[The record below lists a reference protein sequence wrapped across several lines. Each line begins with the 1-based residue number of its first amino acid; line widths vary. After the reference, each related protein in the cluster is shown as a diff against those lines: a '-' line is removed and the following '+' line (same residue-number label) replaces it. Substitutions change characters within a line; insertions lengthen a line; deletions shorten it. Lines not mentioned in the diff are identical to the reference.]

1 MRFRMS
7 RAAID
12 KLLALS
18 GAAIVLVQ
26 LIMLARSP
34 LQVSIVI
41 LGVLLI
47 YVGIWRLSSHVL
59 PERRMFTPLR
69 TEVDEFIRLVRKLN
83 AERASGDFP
92 AAFET
97 GAELREAVERV
108 VAKAG
113 VQPEESLGEGVE
125 AELHRQT
132 MGTS

>member
-1 MRFRMS
+1 MKYKVS
-7 RAAID
+7 RATID
-12 KLLALS
+12 KGMALT
-18 GAAIVLVQ
+18 GVAIVLVQ
-26 LIMLARSP
+26 LIMLASSP
-34 LQVSIVI
+34 LQVSMVI

-83 AERASGDFP
+83 AERASGDFT

-97 GAELREAVERV
+97 SAELREAVERV
-108 VAKAG
+108 VVKAG
-113 VQPEESLGEGVE
+113 VQPEESLGHGVE

>member
-1 MRFRMS
+1 
-7 RAAID
+7 
-12 KLLALS
+12 
-18 GAAIVLVQ
+18 
-26 LIMLARSP
+26 
-34 LQVSIVI
+34 
-41 LGVLLI
+41 
-47 YVGIWRLSSHVL
+47 
-59 PERRMFTPLR
+59 MFTPLR

-83 AERASGDFP
+83 AERTRGDFP

-113 VQPEESLGEGVE
+113 VQSEESLGEGVE